1 MKRGYFSYFF
11 YFNFF
16 PSKYLLMRTQIKGT
30 VNYTIKHPT
39 NYRKPSENQQD
50 MKYLHARKGQCN
62 YIIG

>member
-1 MKRGYFSYFF
+1 
-11 YFNFF
+11 
-16 PSKYLLMRTQIKGT
+16 MRTQIKGT
-30 VNYTIKHPT
+30 VDYTIKHPT